1 MIALGFSYLVKQ
13 IKESIMVKYFDN
25 ITDLVNN
32 SDHPQNPTQS
42 LVLT

>member
-1 MIALGFSYLVKQ
+1 MIALSFLYLVKQ

-25 ITDLVNN
+25 ITDRVSNQ
-32 SDHPQNPTQS
+32 DHPQNPTQS